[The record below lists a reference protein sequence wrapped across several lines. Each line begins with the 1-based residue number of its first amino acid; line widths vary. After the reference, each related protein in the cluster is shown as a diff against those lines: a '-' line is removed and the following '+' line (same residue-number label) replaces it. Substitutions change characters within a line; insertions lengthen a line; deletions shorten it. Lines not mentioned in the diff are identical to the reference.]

1 VLYALVAL
9 GVVAST
15 EGAVLWYLWTHYRKL
30 QDDAAVSS
38 AVASGLQTQLS
49 SAYGDLAAARAALA
63 KQNDL
68 EAKADAKAVAGNPD
82 LDAALARVNG
92 L

>member
-1 VLYALVAL
+1 MYYALAVL
-9 GVVAST
+9 GVLVAS
-15 EGAVLWYLWTHYRKL
+15 EGGALLYLWKRYRAL

-38 AVASGLQTQLS
+38 AVASGLQSQLGT
-49 SAYGDLAAARAALA
+49 AYDDLASARAVLA

-68 EAKADAKAVAGNPD
+68 EAKSDVKVVASNPD
-82 LDAALARVNG
+82 LDAALSRINS

>member
-1 VLYALVAL
+1 MVYALVGLAL
-9 GVVAST
+9 VVLGES
-15 EGAVLWYLWTHYRKL
+15 GGLWYLWTQYRTL
-30 QDDAAVSS
+30 QDVAAVNS
-38 AVASGLQTQLS
+38 AVARGLQSQLS
-49 SAYGDLAAARAALA
+49 SAYADLASARAVLA

-68 EAKADAKAVAGNPD
+68 EAKSDAKVVTSNPD